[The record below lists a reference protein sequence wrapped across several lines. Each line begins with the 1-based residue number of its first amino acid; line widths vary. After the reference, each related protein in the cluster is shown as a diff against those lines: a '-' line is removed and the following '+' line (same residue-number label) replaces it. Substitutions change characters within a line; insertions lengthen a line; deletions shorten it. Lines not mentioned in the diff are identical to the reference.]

1 MAQATTFTRKAV
13 SEGAR
18 SVREQRRLVWR
29 KATNGVITVLFFLF
43 AVIAVGVLVA
53 IIGRML
59 TQAIPN
65 ILSNPGFFT
74 QSGLD
79 GGIAQ
84 DILGTLELLAMAA
97 VIAVP
102 LGIAV
107 AIYLSEYKDERLTEP
122 TRFVMDLLAQTP
134 SIIVGLVVYT
144 LFISHRILPKSG
156 LVGAIALA
164 VIMLPFIARTVEEIL
179 HLVPDTLR
187 EAGLALGT
195 PRWRVA
201 LRVVIP
207 TVLPGIMTGVVLSL
221 ARVAGETAPLIF
233 ITYSFNINFDPMG
246 QMGYITG
253 GIYQDAVKGDFA
265 TAWSAT
271 LVLMVV
277 IAAISL
283 TIRYLTSR
291 GRGTNNA

>member
-1 MAQATTFTRKAV
+1 MGQATTLAREAII
-13 SEGAR
+13 EGTVT
-18 SVREQRRLVWR
+18 VREQQRLMWR
-29 KATNGVITVLFFLF
+29 KVTNVAVTALFCLF
-43 AVIAVGVLVA
+43 AIMAVGVLVA
-53 IIGRML
+53 IVARMFL
-59 TQAIPN
+59 QAIPN
-65 ILSNPGFFT
+65 IAANFPGFFT
-74 QSGLD
+74 QDGLS

-84 DILGTLELLAMAA
+84 DIMGTLELLALASI
-97 VIAVP
+97 IAVP
-102 LGIAV
+102 LGIGV
-107 AIYLSEYKDERLTEP
+107 AIYMAEYKDERMTEVV
-122 TRFVMDLLAQTP
+122 RFVMDILAQTP
-134 SIIVGLVVYT
+134 SIIVGLVIYT

-164 VIMLPFIARTVEEIL
+164 VIIVPFIARTVEEIL
-179 HLVPDTLR
+179 RLVPDHLR

-195 PRWRVA
+195 PRWRVI
-201 LRVVIP
+201 LRVVLP
-207 TVLPGIMTGVVLSL
+207 SVLPGIMTGIVLSL

-233 ITYSFNINFDPMG
+233 ITYSSNLNFDPMS

-283 TIRYLTSR
+283 IIRSVASRKRVTSR
-291 GRGTNNA
+291 